1 MSNLSRPQ
9 QNDQGRPHLA
19 YVFERFPTFT
29 QTFCVREILELE
41 RQGLRPLLFSI
52 RDTRGEPLE
61 DHFPADLVERVHFL
75 PQGKDLVREVTR
87 MKDADELPQEIVL
100 TLRHWGD
107 APDKTRVYEAAYIGM
122 KMREARVWHAHSHFA
137 GVGARTCWWLKQF
150 YRMQFSFTGHA
161 NDIFEDSGC
170 AISLEKLMADAV
182 LVVTVSDYT
191 KSYLAERFPGESA
204 KVQRVYNGLDLE
216 PFATAIG
223 AQKSDPPILSSVGR
237 LIEKKGF
244 DDLIR
249 ACARMRELG
258 GGDFQCVIVGDGP
271 MEEELNDLITE
282 LAVADLVTLAGPK
295 SQPEIVELLGR
306 SSVFV
311 LPCVTEK
318 NGGKDNL
325 PTVIME
331 AMAAGLPCVSTR
343 LAGVPEMVIEGE
355 TGLLVDERCPDDFAH
370 AVAKLLKDPE
380 ARARMGQAG
389 EGRAR
394 EVFAQAVTAGSL
406 KSKFA
411 GCGAYGVLRPL
422 KQLLGKLRK
431 PKVSQ
436 YALAEQEARRQA
448 GKRS

>member
-1 MSNLSRPQ
+1 
-9 QNDQGRPHLA
+9 
-19 YVFERFPTFT
+19 
-29 QTFCVREILELE
+29 
-41 RQGLRPLLFSI
+41 
-52 RDTRGEPLE
+52 
-61 DHFPADLVERVHFL
+61 
-75 PQGKDLVREVTR
+75 
-87 MKDADELPQEIVL
+87 
-100 TLRHWGD
+100 
-107 APDKTRVYEAAYIGM
+107 
-122 KMREARVWHAHSHFA
+122 
-137 GVGARTCWWLKQF
+137 
-150 YRMQFSFTGHA
+150 
-161 NDIFEDSGC
+161 
-170 AISLEKLMADAV
+170 
-182 LVVTVSDYT
+182 
-191 KSYLAERFPGESA
+191 
-204 KVQRVYNGLDLE
+204 
-216 PFATAIG
+216 
-223 AQKSDPPILSSVGR
+223 
-237 LIEKKGF
+237 
-244 DDLIR
+244 
-249 ACARMRELG
+249 
-258 GGDFQCVIVGDGP
+258 
-271 MEEELNDLITE
+271 MEEELNHLITE
-282 LAVADLVTLAGPK
+282 LGVVDLVTLAGPK